1 MKIEKILKNLKDR
14 LDYYKQKESIEK
26 SELNL
31 LFLKGKIEALEEA
44 VVIVK
49 LESGEKIQKWVKGV

>member
-1 MKIEKILKNLKDR
+1 MKIEKILKNLEDR

>member
-1 MKIEKILKNLKDR
+1 MKIEKILKNLEDR

-49 LESGEKIQKWVKGV
+49 LESGEKI